1 MLTVCVCVCVRVCR
15 RISEASP
22 YGHLLNWRLLPVIV
36 KCGDDLRQELLAYQV
51 LRQLQVHTRTH
62 ARTHTPLTP
71 PLPPPV
77 CVSCRPSG
85 SRSGFLC
92 GSNPTRSW

>member
-1 MLTVCVCVCVRVCR
+1 MGPAPPAGGEARAEAGVYSGCVCVCVWAGR

-51 LRQLQVHTRTH
+51 LRQLQVHTHSRTHTH
-62 ARTHTPLTP
+62 ARHSYTL
-71 PLPPPV
+71 LPP
-77 CVSCRPSG
+77 G
-85 SRSGFLC
+85 GQQL
-92 GSNPTRSW
+92 